1 MTHRA
6 QGSRWLVVFL
16 WIAVITSGVAFGA
29 KLFEF
34 TVVIS
39 AWAAD
44 PPASLSLMP
53 YGPGHPYDPGDFF
66 LPLSILALIGWVG
79 ALVCARKALRSY
91 RIWLWVALASFLVIW
106 LATPTLFWPMIGDL
120 YHAGTGARTLD
131 ASAAQSLVN
140 RWLVLD
146 WLRTA
151 FIAVG
156 LVCAIQA
163 LSSRY
168 RAFGAQRTALRAAAD
183 AERLPHAAMVD
194 LDVAG

>member
-1 MTHRA
+1 MTH
-6 QGSRWLVVFL
+6 QVQDSRWLVVFL
-16 WIAVITSGVAFGA
+16 WIAVIASGVALGA

-44 PPASLSLMP
+44 PPGSLSLMP
-53 YGPGHPYDPGDFF
+53 YGPRHPYDPGDFF

-91 RIWLWVALASFLVIW
+91 KAWLWVALASFVVIW
-106 LATPTLFWPMIGDL
+106 LATPTLFWPLIGDL
-120 YHAGTGARTLD
+120 YHAGTGSRPLD
-131 ASAAQSLVN
+131 AAAAQDLVN

-156 LVCAIQA
+156 LVCGVQA
-163 LSSRY
+163 VSSKY
-168 RAFGAQRTALRAAAD
+168 RAFG
-183 AERLPHAAMVD
+183 V
-194 LDVAG
+194 